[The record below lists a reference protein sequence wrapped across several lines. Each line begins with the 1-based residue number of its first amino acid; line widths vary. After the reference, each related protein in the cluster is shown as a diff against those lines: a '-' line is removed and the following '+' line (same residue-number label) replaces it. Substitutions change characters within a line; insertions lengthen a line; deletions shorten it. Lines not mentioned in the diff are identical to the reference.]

1 MPVLG
6 FLALVGLV
14 LIVLLFVADATLE
27 PGSPPIVTGDRVG
40 LPEPWHSD
48 DVQTFA
54 PAPVPDMTSQAVQPQ
69 SAPDLATIEPAARAA
84 RAQAPHTNKRS
95 TQQSTEQP
103 TDHQQNNSQ
112 QNNSADR
119 FSIRGQ

>member
-1 MPVLG
+1 MPALA
-6 FLALVGLV
+6 FLAVVGLA
-14 LIVLLFVADATLE
+14 LIALLFVADATLE

-54 PAPVPDMTSQAVQPQ
+54 PTPDTTSQAVQPQ
-69 SAPDLATIEPAARAA
+69 SAPDLAKIEPGAQAA
-84 RAQAPHTNKRS
+84 RAQAPPKKNRI
-95 TQQSTEQP
+95 TQQP
-103 TDHQQNNSQ
+103 TDHQENHFQ
-112 QNNSADR
+112 QNNLADR